1 MTKVAAAHG
10 CGTLDATIRR
20 TPRGTFPLRET
31 ACIGTA
37 LVLGSHRLMSTKHK
51 ILLLDDDEQML
62 ELYQELLRQLPSQ
75 PEVHVSNSGAR
86 AIALLESEPF
96 TLLITDLRMP
106 KMDGLQVLAI
116 VRRKYP
122 NLRIIVLTGVL
133 DEEYRSRAY
142 AQGVDMFWQKAGS
155 AEEFQLLRDCIES
168 FLDRVDHSEA
178 GFRGM
183 QSKSLVDLIQLECLS
198 QSSAVL
204 HISQGAIS
212 GRIWVQDGEII
223 DAAAA
228 SFTGEEAFKE
238 ILSWKSGHF
247 ELQPAEPGHPRTI
260 HHSAQGLLLDSAQA
274 MDEWRSRQIAPGAPA
289 ASESG
294 GAVPPA
300 SALASLAR
308 FEGVEFL
315 LTMPADDKAPCES
328 WGLENAQEVA
338 AWARASHQRLRQL
351 GEKIGGGALAQATGF
366 GLHWHWALASDDRK
380 GLLCAGFRRTMPK
393 EKVDQTMTHI
403 FTKWIS

>member
-1 MTKVAAAHG
+1 
-10 CGTLDATIRR
+10 
-20 TPRGTFPLRET
+20 
-31 ACIGTA
+31 
-37 LVLGSHRLMSTKHK
+37 MSTKHK

-155 AEEFQLLRDCIES
+155 AEEFQLLRDCVES
-168 FLDRVDHSEA
+168 FLDQVDHSES

-204 HISQGAIS
+204 HISQGAVS
-212 GRIWVQDGEII
+212 GKIWVQNGEII

-228 SFTGEEAFKE
+228 SFTGEEAFRE

-247 ELQPAEPGHPRTI
+247 ELQPAEPDRPRTI
-260 HHSAQGLLLDSAQA
+260 HNSAQGLLLDSAQA
-274 MDEWRSRQIAPGAPA
+274 LDEWRGQQTGTDAPAGSETAPAPGAAAPA
-289 ASESG
+289 S
-294 GAVPPA
+294 
-300 SALASLAR
+300 SALAPLAR

-328 WGLENAQEVA
+328 WALDNAQEVA

-351 GEKIGGGALAQATGF
+351 GDKIGAGALAQVAGF
-366 GLHWHWALASDDRK
+366 GLHWHWALSSDDRK
-380 GLLCAGFRRTMPK
+380 GLLCAGFRRTLPK
-393 EKVDQTMTHI
+393 EKVEQTMNHI